1 MHGKKGFR
9 GYITISADPYFD
21 IFLNPELNML
31 HVKPTY
37 MSKPKM
43 MMKEAAKR
51 NETFEKKV
59 CAEWFCIF

>member
-9 GYITISADPYFD
+9 GYIKISADPYFD

-31 HVKPTY
+31 HVKPTH
-37 MSKPKM
+37 MSKPNM

-51 NETFEKKV
+51 NKTFEKKV